1 MSHAKLL
8 YLFNAGVIFFA
19 PSANADIWDIREKSL
34 GAALAYEGKT
44 SDDARY
50 EGTKLFLDG
59 RYFFNSKI
67 GETSDRRKCCVLP
80 SQPEYFYGLV
90 DAQLRFGFDGTGLE
104 YAMLDFTPWASLYK
118 PSIES
123 LKNLRA
129 TSDLV
134 QLGALRYISDDPLDV
149 DYYLEFSLFR
159 AGRNGIYQ
167 WNKESPAAI
176 TGGVQLWTGWAWAE
190 TKQPGYSEV
199 SNPFVGINFN
209 LAWEHDRWG
218 SIYMEN
224 RFVNG
229 FSFSNPSR
237 GHPMVR
243 EARVAFGYL
252 KELTDRIALDIVFE
266 KKSFYFDEGDL
277 PGLYRMSRSVA
288 ADISYHW

>member
-1 MSHAKLL
+1 MNHSKLI
-8 YLFNAGVIFFA
+8 YQFIICVILFT
-19 PSANADIWDIREKSL
+19 PSVNADIWDVREKSL

-50 EGTKLFLDG
+50 EGSKLFIDG
-59 RYFFNSKI
+59 RYFFNNQT
-67 GETSDRRKCCVLP
+67 GETSDRRKCCTLP

-104 YAMLDFTPWASLYK
+104 YAMLNFTPWATLYK

-123 LKNLRA
+123 SKNLQA
-129 TSDLV
+129 TSDLIE
-134 QLGALRYISDDPLDV
+134 LGAIRYISDDPLDV
-149 DYYLEFSLFR
+149 DYYLELSIFR

-167 WNKESPAAI
+167 WNKESLAAI
-176 TGGVQLWTGWAWAE
+176 TGGVQLWTGWSWAE
-190 TKQPGYSEV
+190 TKVAGYSEV

-218 SIYMEN
+218 GIYMKN

-252 KELTDRIALDIVFE
+252 NKFTDNIMLDIYFE
-266 KKSFYFDEGDL
+266 KKSFYFDEGGL
-277 PGLYRMSRSVA
+277 PGLYRMSRAVA
-288 ADISYHW
+288 ADISYRW